1 MCYLLL
7 GWPLSLSLLT
17 NTATVTGIVCI
28 VSLLTLLIFLRN
40 EANLVGGNAS
50 TSDARNSSHEHTDGN
65 TMALAAAGK
74 AMWETFV
81 TRRYVLP
88 HSLLSAHA

>member
-1 MCYLLL
+1 MV
-7 GWPLSLSLLT
+7 
-17 NTATVTGIVCI
+17 AGIVCI
-28 VSLLTLLIFLRN
+28 VSLLTLLIFSRN

-65 TMALAAAGK
+65 TVAPAAAGK
-74 AMWETFV
+74 GMWGTLA

-88 HSLLSAHA
+88 HYLLSAHA